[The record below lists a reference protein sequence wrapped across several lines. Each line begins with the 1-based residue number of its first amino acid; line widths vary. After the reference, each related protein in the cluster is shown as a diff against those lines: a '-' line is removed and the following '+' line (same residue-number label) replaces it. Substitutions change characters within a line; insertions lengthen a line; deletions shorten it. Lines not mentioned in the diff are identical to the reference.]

1 MPRALL
7 ILPTAGYRTEDF
19 LAAASALDVEVVVAT
34 DRRQTIGDAVRI
46 DLRRPDRAAD
56 AIVELAR
63 DRPLDAVVA
72 ADDGG
77 VVAAA
82 IAATRL
88 GLPSNPP
95 EAASRARDK
104 LALRRALAA
113 DGVSQPRFAELPPGG
128 DVAAV
133 GFPAVLKPAG
143 LAMGRGVIRA
153 DDAEGARE
161 SERRIRK
168 IVAAAGETRLPR
180 SSSRSTS
187 RASRSR
193 SKRCCARP
201 DGELAV
207 FDKPDPLEGPYFEE
221 TIYVTPSRLPE
232 DAQAASSGSSRRPPP
247 RSGCARGRSMPSC
260 GSTGRASGCI
270 EVAARSIGGLCARTL
285 RFGLGMRLEELI
297 LRHAL
302 GLPLEG
308 RLRREQAAAGV
319 MMLPIPRRRHP
330 ARGVGPGRGPR
341 RAGDLGHQGHD
352 PRRRPHGAR
361 FPRGIATWGSCSRAA
376 RRPTRWSR
384 RSARRMHGSTSRSTP
399 YSPRSCRPSGQM
411 SSAARSSSAPRPCRR
426 TASASS
432 TRAAPWPAT
441 ATR

>member
-34 DRRQTIGDAVRI
+34 DRRQTIGDAIRI
-46 DLRRPDRAAD
+46 DLRRPERAAD

-63 DRPLDAVVA
+63 ERPLDAVVA

-113 DGVSQPRFAELPPGG
+113 AGVSQPRFAELPPGG

-133 GFPAVLKPAG
+133 GFPAVLKPAR

-168 IVAAAGETRLPR
+168 IMAAAGDDPAAPLLIEEYVPGVEVAVEALLRDGRMET
-180 SSSRSTS
+180 
-187 RASRSR
+187 
-193 SKRCCARP
+193 
-201 DGELAV
+201 LAV

-221 TIYVTPSRLPE
+221 TIYVTPSRLPA
-232 DAQAASSGSSRRPPP
+232 DAHAGVERLVASAAAAVGLREGPVHAEVRLDGP
-247 RSGCARGRSMPSC
+247 RMWA
-260 GSTGRASGCI
+260 I
-270 EVAARSIGGLCARTL
+270 ELAARSIGGLCGRTL
-285 RFGLGMRLEELI
+285 RFGLGVRLEELI

-302 GLPLEG
+302 GLPLAG
-308 RLRREQAAAGV
+308 RLRREEAAAGV
-319 MMLPIPRRRHP
+319 MMLPIPSAGTLQGVAGQDAARAVPGISDLKITIPVGGRMVPLPEGDRYLGFMF
-330 ARGVGPGRGPR
+330 ARG
-341 RAGDLGHQGHD
+341 
-352 PRRRPHGAR
+352 
-361 FPRGIATWGSCSRAA
+361 ATPDEVESAL
-376 RRPTRWSR
+376 
-384 RSARRMHGSTSRSTP
+384 RSAH
-399 YSPRSCRPSGQM
+399 
-411 SSAARSSSAPRPCRR
+411 ARLDVAIDPV
-426 TASASS
+426 
-432 TRAAPWPAT
+432 
-441 ATR
+441 

>member
-34 DRRQTIGDAVRI
+34 DRRQTIGDAIRI
-46 DLRRPDRAAD
+46 DLRRPERAAD

-63 DRPLDAVVA
+63 ERPLDAVVA

-77 VVAAA
+77 VVAAS

-95 EAASRARDK
+95 DAASRARNK
-104 LALRRALAA
+104 LALRQALAA
-113 DGVSQPRFAELPPGG
+113 GGVSQPRFAELPPGG

-168 IVAAAGETRLPR
+168 IVAAAGDDPAAPLLLEEYVPGVEVAVEALLREGRMET
-180 SSSRSTS
+180 
-187 RASRSR
+187 
-193 SKRCCARP
+193 
-201 DGELAV
+201 LAV

-232 DAQAASSGSSRRPPP
+232 DAHAAVERLVASAAAAVGLREGPVHAEVRLDGSRLW
-247 RSGCARGRSMPSC
+247 A
-260 GSTGRASGCI
+260 I
-270 EVAARSIGGLCARTL
+270 ELAARSIGGLCGRTL
-285 RFGLGMRLEELI
+285 RFGLGVRLEELI

-308 RLRREQAAAGV
+308 RLRREEAAAGV
-319 MMLPIPRRRHP
+319 MMLPIPGAGTLRRVSGQDE
-330 ARGVGPGRGPR
+330 ARAVPGISDLRITIPVGGRTVPLPE
-341 RAGDLGHQGHD
+341 GDRYLGFMF
-352 PRRRPHGAR
+352 A
-361 FPRGIATWGSCSRAA
+361 RAA
-376 RRPTRWSR
+376 GPDEVE
-384 RSARRMHGSTSRSTP
+384 
-399 YSPRSCRPSGQM
+399 
-411 SSAARSSSAPRPCRR
+411 AAL
-426 TASASS
+426 
-432 TRAAPWPAT
+432 RAAHARLDVAIDPV
-441 ATR
+441 

>member
-34 DRRQTIGDAVRI
+34 DRRQTIGDAIRI
-46 DLRRPDRAAD
+46 DLRRPERAAD

-63 DRPLDAVVA
+63 ERPLDAVVA

-113 DGVSQPRFAELPPGG
+113 AGVSQPRFAELPPGG

-168 IVAAAGETRLPR
+168 IMAAAGDDPAAPLLIEEYVPGVEVAVEALLRDGRMET
-180 SSSRSTS
+180 
-187 RASRSR
+187 
-193 SKRCCARP
+193 
-201 DGELAV
+201 LAV

-221 TIYVTPSRLPE
+221 TIYVTPSRLPA
-232 DAQAASSGSSRRPPP
+232 DAHAGVERLVASAAAAVGLREGPVHAEVRLDGP
-247 RSGCARGRSMPSC
+247 RMWA
-260 GSTGRASGCI
+260 I
-270 EVAARSIGGLCARTL
+270 ELAARSIGGLCGRTL
-285 RFGLGMRLEELI
+285 RFGLGVRLEELI

-302 GLPLEG
+302 GLPLAG
-308 RLRREQAAAGV
+308 RLRREEAAAGV
-319 MMLPIPRRRHP
+319 MMLPIPSAGTLQGVAGQDAARAVPGISDLKITIPVGGRMVPLPEGDRYLGFMF
-330 ARGVGPGRGPR
+330 ARG
-341 RAGDLGHQGHD
+341 
-352 PRRRPHGAR
+352 
-361 FPRGIATWGSCSRAA
+361 ATPDEVESAL
-376 RRPTRWSR
+376 
-384 RSARRMHGSTSRSTP
+384 RSAH
-399 YSPRSCRPSGQM
+399 
-411 SSAARSSSAPRPCRR
+411 ARLDVAIDPV
-426 TASASS
+426 
-432 TRAAPWPAT
+432 
-441 ATR
+441 

>member
-113 DGVSQPRFAELPPGG
+113 AGVSQPRFAELPPGG

-168 IVAAAGETRLPR
+168 IVAAAGDDPAAPLLLEEYVPGVEVAVEALLRDGRMET
-180 SSSRSTS
+180 
-187 RASRSR
+187 
-193 SKRCCARP
+193 
-201 DGELAV
+201 LAV

-232 DAQAASSGSSRRPPP
+232 EAHAAVERLVASAAAAVGLREGPVHAEVRLDGP
-247 RSGCARGRSMPSC
+247 RMWA
-260 GSTGRASGCI
+260 I
-270 EVAARSIGGLCARTL
+270 ELAARSIGGLCGRTL
-285 RFGLGMRLEELI
+285 RFGLGVRLEELI

-319 MMLPIPRRRHP
+319 MMLPIPGAGTLRGVSGQDEARAVPGISDIRVTIP
-330 ARGVGPGRGPR
+330 VGGRMVPLPEGDRYLGFMFARG
-341 RAGDLGHQGHD
+341 
-352 PRRRPHGAR
+352 
-361 FPRGIATWGSCSRAA
+361 AT
-376 RRPTRWSR
+376 PDEVE
-384 RSARRMHGSTSRSTP
+384 SAL
-399 YSPRSCRPSGQM
+399 
-411 SSAARSSSAPRPCRR
+411 R
-426 TASASS
+426 TAHA
-432 TRAAPWPAT
+432 RLHVAIDPV
-441 ATR
+441 